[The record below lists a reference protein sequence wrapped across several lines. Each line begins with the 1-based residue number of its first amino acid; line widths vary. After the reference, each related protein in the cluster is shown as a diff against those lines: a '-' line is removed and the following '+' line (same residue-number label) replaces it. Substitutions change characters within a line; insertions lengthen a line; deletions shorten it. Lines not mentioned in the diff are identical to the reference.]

1 MPRGGGAPFFGEQ
14 RQIQVVSGEYAWNVP
29 PAEGQPPAPNPDAQ
43 PERML
48 AMWATPIGFVKAAMA
63 NNATSTPNGTST
75 DVAFTVG
82 GKYKME
88 GTINAEGHVEKV
100 RTWIN
105 HPIVG
110 DMPVETTYAD
120 YKDFGGGL
128 TLPSRVTQTQDGFP
142 SLDLTI
148 TAVTANPP
156 AEIAVPEN
164 VRSFQPPAPNVTA
177 DEVADGVFYLK
188 GGTHHSMAIEM
199 SDHIVVVDTPQNQM
213 RGEAVLAKAKEVI
226 PNKPIRYVVTTHH
239 HWDHLGGI
247 RAAMDE
253 GATIVTH
260 ESNKEFLE
268 RVAKSPHTL
277 VPDRQAASQK
287 PLQLQTIGDDS
298 QLTDGRRVIELH
310 RMQDYEH
317 TADMY
322 IIYLSRERILAEVD
336 AFSPPAQAGA
346 ALAPPAVPSAKA
358 LYDNITRLKL
368 NVQTITPFH
377 GNRTTTVAE
386 VQKAG
391 MPAGTN

>member
-1 MPRGGGAPFFGEQ
+1 
-14 RQIQVVSGEYAWNVP
+14 
-29 PAEGQPPAPNPDAQ
+29 
-43 PERML
+43 
-48 AMWATPIGFVKAAMA
+48 MA
-63 NNATSTPNGTST
+63 NNATVTPNGTST

-105 HPIVG
+105 QPIVG

-142 SLDLTI
+142 SLELTI
-148 TAVTANPP
+148 TEVTANPP
-156 AEIAVPEN
+156 ADIAVPEN
-164 VRSFQPPAPNVTA
+164 VRSFQPPAVTVTA
-177 DEVADGVFYLK
+177 DKVAEGVFYLK

-199 SDHIVVVDTPQNQM
+199 ADHIVVVDTPQNQM

-268 RVAKSPHTL
+268 RVATSPHTL
-277 VPDRQAASQK
+277 VPDRQASSQK
-287 PLQLQTIGDDS
+287 PLQIQPIGDDS

-310 RMQDYEH
+310 RMQNYEH

-322 IIYLSRERILAEVD
+322 MVYLPRERILAEVD